1 MIKLKRR
8 ISRDALEIGIG
19 LVMQALKRCSVISEY
34 EAWWTSGIDKS
45 KASEDI
51 DNAISYL
58 NYHIIQK
65 EVK

>member
-1 MIKLKRR
+1 MIKLKKR
-8 ISRDALEIGIG
+8 INRDALEIGMGI
-19 LVMQALKRCSVISEY
+19 VMQALKRCSVISEC
-34 EAWWTSGIDKS
+34 ESWWTSGIDKG